1 MHHRHRF
8 SWQKYCQ
15 KGKYV
20 LTLSLYFIFE
30 MKESLILALF
40 SIVVLN
46 LQAQESNSAYR
57 VLQLPTSAH
66 VMAVG
71 GENITLNEDDPAL
84 VQHNPALLTNV
95 NAQRLGLSFLSLG
108 ERGSWGGAQYVRPFG
123 ERHTAAAFAQ
133 YRGYGEMTARDEQGQ
148 ALGTFSP
155 KDIIAG
161 VGYGYVLSDRW
172 AGGAN
177 LKFVH
182 ENLGDYSAAAVAVD
196 VGLNYYDEAEN
207 LSLSMV
213 LRNAGA
219 QFKSFDGRLENV
231 PHNLQIGVSKRLE
244 HVPLRFH
251 ATLTD
256 LTRWSTTD
264 YVQTDEKK
272 LSTARL
278 VTNHFVLGVDWMPS
292 DYITL
297 SAGYNFRRAYEM
309 TTLGG
314 AHGAGFS
321 LGAGLSFSR
330 VKIDVAWSKQHV
342 ASSYLMGTLS
352 LTL

>member
-1 MHHRHRF
+1 
-8 SWQKYCQ
+8 
-15 KGKYV
+15 
-20 LTLSLYFIFE
+20 

-40 SIVVLN
+40 SILVLN

-57 VLQLPTSAH
+57 ILQQPTAAH
-66 VMAVG
+66 ILAVG
-71 GENITLNEDDPAL
+71 GENITLDEDDPSI

-95 NAQRLGLSFLSLG
+95 SSNRLGLSFMSLG
-108 ERGSWGGAQYVRPFG
+108 ERGSWGGAQFVHAFS

-148 ALGTFSP
+148 AMGTFSP

-161 VGYGYVLSDRW
+161 MGYGYVLSQHW

-177 LKFVH
+177 LKFIH

-196 VGLNYYDEAEN
+196 VGLNYYDEAED
-207 LSLSMV
+207 LSLSIV

-219 QFKSFDGRLENV
+219 QFKSFNGRLENV
-231 PHNLQIGVSKRLE
+231 PHNLQIGVSKRLQ

-292 DYITL
+292 ENLTL

-321 LGAGLSFSR
+321 LGAGLSFKR
-330 VKIDVAWSKQHV
+330 VKINLAWSKQHV
-342 ASSYLMGTLS
+342 AASSLMGTLS
-352 LTL
+352 LAL